1 MRHLQAAKKLVQF
14 IQKIH
19 DNMKIMVYENW
30 GLEDLPDVTLKAVS
44 GSAVEEWAAAMGK
57 FIALEG

>member
-1 MRHLQAAKKLVQF
+1 
-14 IQKIH
+14 
-19 DNMKIMVYENW
+19 MVYENW